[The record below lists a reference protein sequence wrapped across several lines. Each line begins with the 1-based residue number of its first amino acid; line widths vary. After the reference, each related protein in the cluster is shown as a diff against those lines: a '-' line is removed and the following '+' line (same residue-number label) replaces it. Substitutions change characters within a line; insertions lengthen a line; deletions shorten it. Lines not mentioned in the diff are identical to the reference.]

1 MPTGRLGAADLLAAT
16 NTTIY
21 TVPASTFAVVTV
33 SICNRNATNVTVR
46 LAVAASASPTN
57 AEFVE
62 YDVTVG
68 PNGVLERTG
77 LVLDAARL
85 IVARSSAANV
95 TAMVYGIETTT
106 A

>member
-33 SICNRNATNVTVR
+33 SICNRNATNVNVR

-62 YDVTVG
+62 YDVQVG

>member
-33 SICNRNATNVTVR
+33 SICNRNSTNVTVR

-62 YDVTVG
+62 YDVQVG

>member
-21 TVPASTFAVVTV
+21 TVPASTFSVVTV
-33 SICNRNATNVTVR
+33 SICNRNATNITVR

-77 LVLDAARL
+77 LVLDAAKL

-95 TAMVYGIETTT
+95 SAMVYGIETTT

>member
-21 TVPASTFAVVTV
+21 TVPASTFSVVTV

-85 IVARSSAANV
+85 IVARSSATNV